1 MKKILILILFVLV
14 ASGCFYFGHY
24 FIQAKKYYDIINK
37 YCSMYTVEPSL
48 IQAIIKVE
56 SNFNVNA
63 KSKKGATG
71 LMQIMPSTAKE
82 IASVFKIEN
91 FDAEKLYDQET
102 NIMFGTYYC
111 YYLLNIFDN
120 NLNLALAAYNA
131 GLGNVQQWKQSN
143 NKIEYDA
150 EHIPFKETK
159 KFVRKIKFSYFIF
172 KTIEKMQSIFNV

>member
-1 MKKILILILFVLV
+1 MKKFIGLILFLII
-14 ASGCFYFGHY
+14 AGCCIYLGDY
-24 FIQAKKYYDIINK
+24 YIKVSKYYDIINK
-37 YCSMYTVEPSL
+37 YCSMYSVDHVL
-48 IQAIIKVE
+48 IQAIIKTE

-63 KSKKGATG
+63 KSKKGAIG
-71 LMQIMPSTAKE
+71 LMQLMPSTAKE
-82 IASVFKIEN
+82 IAAVFKIEN

-172 KTIEKMQSIFNV
+172 KTIEKIQSIF